1 MHVDFTTVAY
11 LLSVST
17 LVVNWEPELIHTFQY
32 LILKLCWYKAVKS
45 YCIKMFSRR
54 EEQEK
59 GKVEGN
65 SCTLVRH
72 SASASPAG
80 EVALRSPESKRDV
93 YL

>member
-1 MHVDFTTVAY
+1 
-11 LLSVST
+11 
-17 LVVNWEPELIHTFQY
+17 
-32 LILKLCWYKAVKS
+32 
-45 YCIKMFSRR
+45 MFSRR